1 MQPNQVFHYK
11 FTIPDAAAA
20 SNKGNN
26 RFYLGYYVPG
36 AGEPDFTFYV
46 AVFGMRN
53 STNCSQWGDG
63 WGRRRRLGG
72 GDDHAHNTA
81 PTTPITAPDSGVI
94 TPHRITSSGT
104 AWLMDSND
112 IPERVSGKND
122 GHDHDHDGQFNY
134 HKAADTLTF
143 IASPATNRPNK
154 VRESGGCGRAG
165 GAGERGVRRAC
176 SLYCTWYFSL
186 PLMCWSEV
194 PRILVL
200 RVSPYT
206 PHRPFSLSTAIPA
219 PPSSPQFES
228 FSPTL
233 FKPRGSCIADF
244 PRGGE
249 YRMSVWGEVGQ
260 VGAKKF
266 SVGIG
271 LAERDVFAP
280 VNLMTFDYLLFPI
293 QEWNGWN
300 GFVLI
305 LPLLLGVLA
314 AIATIMVKRK
324 LRHYDAHTS
333 TGFPTPF
340 RALVLVCS
348 GALLGHL
355 VMNISILA
363 WATRNATIHNGREMM
378 FPLLMGIIMPLL
390 SGSSTLLVGLLPR
403 SCCCCGAKSAAAS
416 PGYGL
421 C

>member
-154 VRESGGCGRAG
+154 VRESGGCG
-165 GAGERGVRRAC
+165 ERGVRE
-176 SLYCTWYFSL
+176 SLGCGELGVRESGGCGELVLFTVLGTPPFLRCAGVKYHVSRTTYSRTTSL
-186 PLMCWSEV
+186 PLHAT
-194 PRILVL
+194 PPILSL
-200 RVSPYT
+200 HCHT
-206 PHRPFSLSTAIPA
+206 RPS
-219 PPSSPQFES
+219 
-228 FSPTL
+228 
-233 FKPRGSCIADF
+233 
-244 PRGGE
+244 
-249 YRMSVWGEVGQ
+249 
-260 VGAKKF
+260 
-266 SVGIG
+266 
-271 LAERDVFAP
+271 
-280 VNLMTFDYLLFPI
+280 
-293 QEWNGWN
+293 
-300 GFVLI
+300 
-305 LPLLLGVLA
+305 
-314 AIATIMVKRK
+314 
-324 LRHYDAHTS
+324 
-333 TGFPTPF
+333 
-340 RALVLVCS
+340 
-348 GALLGHL
+348 
-355 VMNISILA
+355 
-363 WATRNATIHNGREMM
+363 
-378 FPLLMGIIMPLL
+378 
-390 SGSSTLLVGLLPR
+390 LLP
-403 SCCCCGAKSAAAS
+403 
-416 PGYGL
+416 PV
-421 C
+421 